1 MFTLQ
6 EQESTVIKTNLVNS
20 RGRSTFWRFY
30 FGTVPDWQR
39 IEGDIF
45 NMMAKLCHRYQGAF
59 WEFTMLSN
67 GGAFIWPE
75 MIEITLPM
83 FNPHNGNEAELSPEA
98 AGIAVCLM
106 VYSIWSFKT
115 ESSVLVEY
123 FYQLRDYAMQHPE
136 QAQIFHL
143 ID

>member
-1 MFTLQ
+1 
-6 EQESTVIKTNLVNS
+6 
-20 RGRSTFWRFY
+20 
-30 FGTVPDWQR
+30 
-39 IEGDIF
+39 
-45 NMMAKLCHRYQGAF
+45 
-59 WEFTMLSN
+59 
-67 GGAFIWPE
+67 
-75 MIEITLPM
+75 M

-115 ESSVLVEY
+115 ESSVWSV